1 MLRHKKYQITTAA
14 FQRQKQT
21 ILVDVTLM
29 VRVALKGYVAAIAAV
44 SWGDRLEEFQND
56 LSESFTHPNM
66 EI

>member
-29 VRVALKGYVAAIAAV
+29 VRVALKGYVAAIAAMID
-44 SWGDRLEEFQND
+44 DRLEEFQND

>member
-29 VRVALKGYVAAIAAV
+29 VRVALKGYVAAIAAMID
-44 SWGDRLEEFQND
+44 DRLEEFQND
-56 LSESFTHPNM
+56 LSESFIHPNM

>member
-1 MLRHKKYQITTAA
+1 MLRHKKYQITTTA

-29 VRVALKGYVAAIAAV
+29 VRDALKGYVAATAAV

-56 LSESFTHPNM
+56 LSESFIHPNM

>member
-1 MLRHKKYQITTAA
+1 MLRHKKYQITTTA

-29 VRVALKGYVAAIAAV
+29 VRVALKGYVAAIAAMID
-44 SWGDRLEEFQND
+44 DRLEEFQND
-56 LSESFTHPNM
+56 LSESFIHPNM

>member
-1 MLRHKKYQITTAA
+1 MLRHKKYQITTTA

-29 VRVALKGYVAAIAAV
+29 VRVALKGYVAAIAAMID
-44 SWGDRLEEFQND
+44 DRLEEFQND

>member
-29 VRVALKGYVAAIAAV
+29 VRDALKGYVAATAAV
-44 SWGDRLEEFQND
+44 S
-56 LSESFTHPNM
+56 
-66 EI
+66 